1 MNFKSR
7 FGASQLGLQNT
18 KPQLRRGFA
27 KAKKKHETP
36 DFTHF
41 DLSRLVPSKKAI
53 KTTWNVTTR
62 TQAAPEKFMPKKYIK
77 KNLQTSGA
85 SELQCGVSCKS
96 FKRMKKSLPQEF
108 DCRLR
113 IVAIQAR
120 IWQSATV
127 CVRIFEFMQKEL
139 S

>member
-41 DLSRLVPSKKAI
+41 DLSRLVPSKKSDKNDMERNNKNTSSAGEI
-53 KTTWNVTTR
+53 YAQKIYKK
-62 TQAAPEKFMPKKYIK
+62 KF
-77 KNLQTSGA
+77 A
-85 SELQCGVSCKS
+85 DVWCE
-96 FKRMKKSLPQEF
+96 
-108 DCRLR
+108 
-113 IVAIQAR
+113 
-120 IWQSATV
+120 
-127 CVRIFEFMQKEL
+127 
-139 S
+139 